1 MNDVVNYKMSKS
13 KESSTESLTITSNSS
28 ITELRVSFS
37 KSKDSLNYSKRYSDI
52 SHDDSLSN
60 LTFASQKIKKSRN
73 KKNRVIN
80 STRIVP
86 MEAFYHYSVAKPRKN
101 TNELVKKIRQQYNN
115 KN

>member
-1 MNDVVNYKMSKS
+1 MSES
-13 KESSTESLTITSNSS
+13 KESSTDYLDITSSSS

-52 SHDDSLSN
+52 SHDDSSN
-60 LTFASQKIKKSRN
+60 ITFASHKIKKSRN
-73 KKNRVIN
+73 KKNQVIN